1 MSSFTSFFRR
11 VGTAF
16 MLWLSFA
23 TAIVYAQNLSFHID
37 APKGIDYDFL
47 RQDIGDRNTGQ
58 LKITFSN
65 REDFHDVNNYAKCG
79 LDLSADFQ
87 WSSNGSSSGIRYRS
101 YNLYLNT
108 GNDDE
113 GPWWGNVNVTQFS
126 VRDLQRVLGISS
138 DHHIYYR
145 IYSPHFNRNRIIVGE
160 ITPSDEQRIT
170 IRHNEWADQSHR
182 VVFQPVIGREGTTV
196 DALLA
201 PDLRVG
207 ACNGSGSYI
216 NMFNLKDEPFAVYTQ
231 VGDTLR
237 YFMAPKEENL
247 ALHVDSLLVTDTTT
261 CVTTDFRK
269 ATLCY
274 FYITDTKGNLC
285 PTQGWL
291 TSVYYPQKQ
300 VENMISGYYG
310 YGFFNFGGQFYLTA
324 PDGTKAAYVLPGTQT
339 FQYSRPSVQ
348 TTDPDFLMPY
358 NGENYYVIS
367 QVTIPASSEP
377 ISLSLGKSNPMRV
390 VTTLTDAAPYANNL
404 KLGAV
409 SYASAPYAWGKD
421 VRIHIDSREVSRQ
434 VEGND
439 LVITTLVDNNT
450 SKPALKLSA
459 TYSAASDTVAAG
471 INAEGS
477 FSDEYYP
484 PVKVND
490 EYRFTQNTFCLDSAK
505 SHRLNFSTL
514 HPVKFVLPCHLMQ
527 EGYQLRSDFPINFT
541 TTHHMG
547 CAKHLAIDTK
557 SPYAKSLAI
566 DTKSPVPYDTIT
578 VLLPEDG
585 EVYSRWYMQQGNV
598 KPADDHINLFKLE
611 ATGPFEQHLPDNQFA
626 MLRVSNLGTDSLY
639 VYNNVPEYKIFHFN
653 ERVSDE
659 ANNKQLYF
667 ARDVIPLHAGY
678 NEHTIEYRQ
687 IKIEK
692 DTFSVNYWV
701 ESRQFYKDEE
711 GNYYPSYTK
720 FNAPYMYASLKKEDI
735 STSDKAINV
744 STGSSANIGVTRGR
758 KVDPVYLIEVAP
770 SKADTVVSIYKNESI
785 LTKFTFNGLPEMP
798 GFEWLNMCYNNQQI
812 HVAPSRY
819 FYSGRSSMHL
829 LPGHYTVSGIASEV
843 KVDDETGEEIV
854 IRTPINVAFDI
865 PSSEVIELNPSV
877 TEAIDPVLTEGNGT
891 PQEQVRYTIDGRR
904 ITTPQRGVNL
914 IKMSD
919 GTVHKVLVK

>member
-1 MSSFTSFFRR
+1 MSSFTTFFRR
-11 VGTAF
+11 VCTAF
-16 MLWLSFA
+16 MLWFSFA
-23 TAIVYAQNLSFHID
+23 TAIVYAQYLSFHID
-37 APKGIDYDFL
+37 APKGIDYDVL
-47 RQDIGDRNTGQ
+47 RHDIGDPYTGQ
-58 LKITFSN
+58 IKITFSN
-65 REDFHDVNNYAKCG
+65 CDDFHDANNYAKRG

-87 WSSNGSSSGIRYRS
+87 RSSNGSSSGIRYRS
-101 YNLYLNT
+101 YNLTLSAGY
-108 GNDDE
+108 DDE
-113 GPWWGNVNVTQFS
+113 GPYWANAARFS
-126 VRDLQRVLGISS
+126 VKELQRALGISS

-145 IYSPHFNRNRIIVGE
+145 IYSPHINRNRIIVGE
-160 ITPSDEQRIT
+160 ITPSDEERIT

-182 VVFQPVIGREGTTV
+182 VTFQPVIGREGTTV

-216 NMFNLKDEPFAVYTQ
+216 NMFNLREDDPFAIYTQ

-237 YFMAPKEENL
+237 YFVAPKEENL

-285 PTQGWL
+285 PTQGFL
-291 TSVYYPQKQ
+291 SSVYYPQKP
-300 VENMISGYYG
+300 VENLINGYYG
-310 YGFFNFGGQFYLTA
+310 YGFFNFGGSFYLTA
-324 PDGTKAAYVLPGTQT
+324 SDGTKGAYVLPGTQT
-339 FQYSRPSVQ
+339 FQYHTPSVQ

-377 ISLSLGKSNPMRV
+377 ISLSLAKSNPMRV

-404 KLGAV
+404 KLGAI
-409 SYASAPYAWGKD
+409 SYVSAPYAWGKD
-421 VRIHIDSREVSRQ
+421 VRIQIDSREVSRQ

-439 LVITTLVDNNT
+439 LIITTLVDNNT

-459 TYSAASDTVAAG
+459 TYSAASDTIAAG

-477 FSDEYYP
+477 FSDKYYP

-514 HPVKFVLPCHLMQ
+514 HPVNFVLPCHLMQ
-527 EGYQLRSDFPINFT
+527 KGYQLRSDYPINFIA
-541 TTHHMG
+541 THHMG
-547 CAKHLAIDTK
+547 CAKT
-557 SPYAKSLAI
+557 LAI

-578 VLLPEDG
+578 VLLPEEEG
-585 EVYSRWYMQQGNV
+585 VHSRWYMQQGNV
-598 KPADDHINLFKLE
+598 KPTKDHINLFKLE

-626 MLRVSNLGTDSLY
+626 MLRVSNLGVDSVY
-639 VYNNVPEYKIFHFN
+639 VYNDVPDYKIFHF
-653 ERVSDE
+653 RKQVLDE

-667 ARDVIPLHAGY
+667 ASDAIPLHAGY

-692 DTFSVNYWV
+692 DTFSVMYWV
-701 ESRQFYKDEE
+701 ESRHFYKDEE

-720 FNAPYMYASLKKEDI
+720 YNASYTYASLKKEDT
-735 STSDKAINV
+735 STPDKAINV
-744 STGSSANIGVTRGR
+744 STGSSANICVTRGGGLE
-758 KVDPVYLIEVAP
+758 PAYLIEVAP
-770 SKADTVVSIYKNESI
+770 SKADTVVSIYKNTRI
-785 LTKFTFNGLPEMP
+785 MTPFTFNGLPKMP
-798 GFEWLNMCYNNQQI
+798 DFEWLNICYNNQQT
-812 HVAPSRY
+812 HVAPSSY
-819 FYSGRSSMHL
+819 FYSRSRMYL
-829 LPGHYTVSGIASEV
+829 LPGHYTVSGVASEV
-843 KVDDETGEEIV
+843 KVDEETGNNIV
-854 IRTPINVAFDI
+854 IHTPINVAFDI
-865 PSSEVIELNPSV
+865 PSSDAIELNPSV
-877 TEAIDPVLTEGNGT
+877 TEAIVPVMTKGDGT

-919 GTVHKVLVK
+919 GTVHKVIVK